1 MTAFELPAAFKKRAS
16 SERVH
21 GQVWFA
27 SLPDLVVRLGHKW
40 HFSDR
45 EVLAG
50 GSEALALAGSI
61 IG

>member
-1 MTAFELPAAFKKRAS
+1 MTAFELPAAVRKRAS
-16 SERVH
+16 SVGVH
-21 GQVWFA
+21 GQVWLA
-27 SLPDLVVRLGHKW
+27 ILPNLVERLGHKW

-50 GSEALALAGSI
+50 GSEALALAVSI